1 MNWTVTGLYVLGGLA
16 AVGVSVFLVG
26 AFGSRKDARSVLYVL
41 GAIVLVALVA
51 GLVSG
56 LNLRVVAG

>member
-1 MNWTVTGLYVLGGLA
+1 MNWLVA
-16 AVGVSVFLVG
+16 WRWCVGICAGILVICLSWTM
-26 AFGSRKDARSVLYVL
+26 ATDKKNRRALWYML